1 MLIILE
7 EFEEKRACERGR
19 VSSSER
25 AREKGRILILERWR
39 SEGNEGE
46 RGVMTYL
53 KSLGKMTIFPLY

>member
-46 RGVMTYL
+46 KGVMTYL
-53 KSLGKMTIFPLY
+53 